1 MISEN
6 RFRKLT
12 ARLKINRITV
22 KDVCVCVCVFDIVS
36 ILSQFHII
44 EPSCDVDYCLM
55 TGL

>member
-1 MISEN
+1 MISDN

-22 KDVCVCVCVFDIVS
+22 KNVCVCVFDIVS

-44 EPSCDVDYCLM
+44 EPSCDVNYCLM